1 MDQLPM
7 PLGYRISSY
16 RRRPVSID
24 NRFLH
29 CPDKSHPCDN
39 FAISDN
45 VTMDCGVRH
54 NDDIYDTDVLNLTA
68 LGRLPR
74 VIEKLQF
81 RIDNYLLLLNY
92 FLV

>member
-24 NRFLH
+24 NCFLH
-29 CPDKSHPCDN
+29 CPNKSHPCDN

-74 VIEKLQF
+74 VIEKL
-81 RIDNYLLLLNY
+81 LNKT
-92 FLV
+92 VTS